1 MSPILAFGDLL
12 GMSWDILTFVVT
24 YIWILCLMVFLLI
37 MTKTM
42 IDLSKKIIKQA
53 GPGWRKI
60 LGSRKRR

>member
-42 IDLSKKIIKQA
+42 VDLSKKIITQA

>member
-42 IDLSKKIIKQA
+42 IDLSKRIINQS
-53 GPGWRKI
+53 GPGWRRI

>member
-24 YIWILCLMVFLLI
+24 YIWVLCLMVFLLI

-42 IDLSKKIIKQA
+42 IDLSKKIITQA
-53 GPGWRKI
+53 APGWRRI

>member
-24 YIWILCLMVFLLI
+24 YIWVLCLMVFLLI

-42 IDLSKKIIKQA
+42 IDLSKRIIKQA
-53 GPGWRKI
+53 TPGWRRL